1 LRNFVHPPARRIVEP
16 QFRRDFSE
24 ETVVMDDLDEDGK
37 RKAWKTED

>member
-1 LRNFVHPPARRIVEP
+1 MHPPERRMVEP
-16 QFRRDFSE
+16 HVGSRFSE

>member
-1 LRNFVHPPARRIVEP
+1 MAEP
-16 QFRRDFSE
+16 HFRRDFSD